1 MVDAVKI
8 AILVFVLAVLQVS
21 FFPAFLT
28 SGGGT
33 DVLCVLVVFLAM
45 QRGLETAAVT
55 GFFAGLLI
63 DAMLFDNLGISSL
76 LYMIA
81 GAWVASRAIP
91 EESGG
96 AGLPTRG
103 GPAPMPAWRQLMYV
117 VLGVVIVQV
126 GYALLQVLF
135 GDSYPATFVLRQ
147 VIFPTVVQTTV
158 VALLLLPLLRRLFP
172 LKGRFDVSAIAAA

>member
-1 MVDAVKI
+1 MFDAIKI
-8 AILVFVLAVLQVS
+8 AVLVFVLAVLQVS
-21 FFPAFLT
+21 FFPTFLT

-45 QRGLETAAVT
+45 QRGLQTAIVT

-63 DAMLFDNLGISSL
+63 DAMQFDNLGVSSL

-81 GAWVASRAIP
+81 AAWVASRLAADDSAP
-91 EESGG
+91 PVPVRSGPPPV
-96 AGLPTRG
+96 A
-103 GPAPMPAWRQLMYV
+103 AWRQVLYV
-117 VLGVVIVQV
+117 VAGILIVQV
-126 GYALLQVLF
+126 GYAILQVLL
-135 GDSYPATFVLRQ
+135 GDSYPAGFVLRQ

-172 LKGRFDVSAIAAA
+172 LKGRFDVSPIAAA

>member
-1 MVDAVKI
+1 MIDGVKV

-21 FFPAFLT
+21 FFPTFLT

-33 DVLCVLVVFLAM
+33 DVLCVLVAFLAM
-45 QRGLETAAVT
+45 QRGLETAAIT

-63 DAMLFDNLGISSL
+63 DAMLFDKLGVSSL

-81 GAWVASRAIP
+81 AAYVAARTTPDESTAPIP
-91 EESGG
+91 
-96 AGLPTRG
+96 ARG
-103 GPAPMPAWRQLMYV
+103 GPAPVSAWRQLLYV
-117 VLGVVIVQV
+117 VAGVLLVQI
-126 GYALLQVLF
+126 GYEVLQVLL
-135 GDSYPATFVLRQ
+135 GDSYPAGFVLRQ

>member
-1 MVDAVKI
+1 MLDAIKI

-63 DAMLFDNLGISSL
+63 DAMLFDKLGVSSL

-81 GAWVASRAIP
+81 GAWVASRTTP
-91 EESGG
+91 DESAMSVPARGG
-96 AGLPTRG
+96 AVS
-103 GPAPMPAWRQLMYV
+103 MSAWRQLLYV
-117 VLGVVIVQV
+117 VAGVVIVQV
-126 GYALLQVLF
+126 GYALLQVLL
-135 GDSYPATFVLRQ
+135 GDSYPAGFVLRQ

>member
-1 MVDAVKI
+1 MINALKI

-21 FFPAFLT
+21 FFPTFLT

-45 QRGLETAAVT
+45 QRGLETAVVT

-63 DAMLFDNLGISSL
+63 DAMLFDNLGVSSL

-81 GAWVASRAIP
+81 AAFVASRTAP
-91 EESGG
+91 DES
-96 AGLPTRG
+96 APPMPNRG
-103 GPAPMPAWRQLMYV
+103 GPAPVSPWRQLLYV
-117 VLGVVIVQV
+117 VVGVLVVQL
-126 GYALLQVLF
+126 GYALLQVLL
-135 GDSYPATFVLRQ
+135 GDSYPAGFVLRQ

-172 LKGRFDVSAIAAA
+172 TKSRFDVSAIAAA

>member
-1 MVDAVKI
+1 MIDAVKI
-8 AILVFVLAVLQVS
+8 AILVFVLAVLQTS

-28 SGGGT
+28 GGGGT
-33 DVLCVLVVFLAM
+33 DVLCVLVIFLAM
-45 QRGLETAAVT
+45 QRGLETAVVT
-55 GFFAGLLI
+55 GFFAGVLI
-63 DAMLFDNLGISSL
+63 DAMLFDKLGVSSL

-81 GAWVASRAIP
+81 AAWVASRTNVDDNSPAM
-91 EESGG
+91 
-96 AGLPTRG
+96 PTRG
-103 GPAPMPAWRQLMYV
+103 GPTPVAAWKQLLYV
-117 VLGVVIVQV
+117 VAGIVIVQV
-126 GYALLQVLF
+126 GYAILQVLL

>member
-1 MVDAVKI
+1 MIDAVKI
-8 AILVFVLAVLQVS
+8 AVLVFVLAVLQVS

-45 QRGLETAAVT
+45 QRGLETAVVT

-63 DAMLFDNLGISSL
+63 DAMLFDNLGVSSL
-76 LYMIA
+76 LYM
-81 GAWVASRAIP
+81 VAAAVVAARTTAD
-91 EESGG
+91 ESTG
-96 AGLPTRG
+96 PMPNRG
-103 GPAPMPAWRQLMYV
+103 GPMPVPAWRQLVYV
-117 VLGVVIVQV
+117 VAGVLIVQV
-126 GYALLQVLF
+126 GYAMLQVLL

>member
-1 MVDAVKI
+1 MVGAIKVAVI
-8 AILVFVLAVLQVS
+8 VFILAILQVS
-21 FFPAFLT
+21 FFPTFLT

-45 QRGLETAAVT
+45 QRGLETAVVT
-55 GFFAGLLI
+55 AFFAGLLI
-63 DAMLFDNLGISSL
+63 DAMLFDNLGVSSL

-81 GAWVASRAIP
+81 AAVVAARTVP
-91 EESGG
+91 DES
-96 AGLPTRG
+96 AGTMPNRG
-103 GPAPMPAWRQLMYV
+103 GPAPVPAWRQLLYV
-117 VLGVVIVQV
+117 VLGVLIVQV
-126 GYALLQVLF
+126 GYAMLQVLL
-135 GDSYPATFVLRQ
+135 GDSYPAGFVLRQ